1 MNAILLL
8 LLGCPLPPEEPKSQK
23 NPQQR
28 AMNNNQQNAAGN
40 QGGAPAGNQGG
51 VKTIGTPPT
60 SGGGQQNPGVVQGA
74 AGGSPGGAPGG
85 ILHDLNQLQDQMSQK
100 DILNGDHFIL
110 SGTVSGECVGT
121 LRLDVLSLT
130 DSPADAQTKGPLT
143 GKVLDS
149 AGEFTIAVPKDSSVS
164 LTALCDNNNDQKIT
178 EKDDKLSPGARIG
191 KVDADKENVELIL
204 ESIQAPSGGPDGGP
218 GAGGPGAGGPG
229 ADGPGAAGS
238 PGAGGPGTDAP
249 DANTKKAGEEPPAAK
264 PE

>member
-28 AMNNNQQNAAGN
+28 AMNNNQQNAGGN
-40 QGGAPAGNQGG
+40 QNGAPGGDQGGA
-51 VKTIGTPPT
+51 KSIGTPPT
-60 SGGGQQNPGVVQGA
+60 SGGGMQNPGVVQGG
-74 AGGSPGGAPGG
+74 AGGAPGGAPGG
-85 ILHDLNQLQDQMSQK
+85 ILHDLDQLQDQMSQK

-110 SGTVSGECVGT
+110 SGLISGECAGT

-149 AGEFTIAVPKDSSVS
+149 VGEFTIAVPKDSSIS

-204 ESIQAPSGGPDGGP
+204 ESIQAPSGGPDGGAP

-229 ADGPGAAGS
+229 AGG
-238 PGAGGPGTDAP
+238 PGAGGLGADAP
-249 DANTKKAGEEPPAAK
+249 DPNIKKAGEENPPAK
-264 PE
+264 PEEKE